1 MRRHNG
7 LSPRHRISM
16 YLGLFAEVFL
26 VPYDCDMLRK
36 LLHMENGMPK
46 NRQGTADLVTF
57 TEEILEVKLYF
68 FAQ

>member
-1 MRRHNG
+1 
-7 LSPRHRISM
+7 M
-16 YLGLFAEVFL
+16 YLGLFAEVLL
-26 VPYDCDMLRK
+26 VPYHCDMLRK

-57 TEEILEVKLYF
+57 TEEILDVKLYF